1 MVHVCFIT
9 GDLIHEDDSARFTH
23 EFDAWISSKGQELIE
38 NAQRMGE
45 LENNRE
51 WEIIY
56 GEWYAEDESSAAL
69 WDEFFNK
76 EDDFYA

>member
-51 WEIIY
+51 W
-56 GEWYAEDESSAAL
+56 
-69 WDEFFNK
+69 
-76 EDDFYA
+76 